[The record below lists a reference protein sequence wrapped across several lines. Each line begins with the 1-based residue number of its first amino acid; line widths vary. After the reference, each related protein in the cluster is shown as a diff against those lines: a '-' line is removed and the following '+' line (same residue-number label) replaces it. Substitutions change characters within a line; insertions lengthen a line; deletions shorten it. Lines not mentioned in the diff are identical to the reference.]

1 MNSKFQVRRS
11 LITACT
17 ALLGVSAAHGSTIV
31 ESFESG
37 TLNGWNPGT
46 INGNTTTLN
55 TGLASDGTFSATNTF
70 TVPST
75 VSGWSNS
82 TIIEIDPRSIMEA
95 GATTLSLDAYSNW
108 TNPNGWGVYSNSIW
122 LVLNNANGWSAVGP
136 TSGSLVNDA
145 FSTFS
150 WDLTPHAASITD
162 PGLGWSTMSIVWH
175 VGTWAGGEDSLDNGT
190 QTLAI
195 DNIVITSVP
204 EPSSI
209 LGLLTG
215 GLLVLRRRRH

>member
-1 MNSKFQVRRS
+1 MKSKSQIRRS
-11 LITACT
+11 VITACT

-46 INGNTTTLN
+46 INSSITTVNT
-55 TGLASDGTFSATNTF
+55 DRATEGINSVANSF
-70 TVPST
+70 TVPASL
-75 VSGWSNS
+75 SGWSVS
-82 TIIEIDPRSIMEA
+82 TIIEIDPRNLMDA

-108 TNPNGWGVYSNSIW
+108 ANPNGWGLYGNTIL
-122 LVLNNANGWSAVGP
+122 LVLYNNSNGWTAVNP
-136 TSGSLVNDA
+136 TTGALVNDE
-145 FSTFS
+145 FSTLT
-150 WDLTPHAASITD
+150 WDLTPHAAAITD
-162 PGLGWSTMSIVWH
+162 PGLEWSNMSLVWH

-204 EPSSI
+204 EPSSV
-209 LGLLTG
+209 LALLTG
-215 GLLVLRRRRH
+215 GLLVLRRRR

>member
-1 MNSKFQVRRS
+1 MNSKPQVRRS

-17 ALLGVSAAHGSTIV
+17 VLLGVSAAHGSTIV

-46 INGNTTTLN
+46 INGNTTTLS
-55 TGLASDGTFSATNTF
+55 TDRASDGSFSVANAF

-75 VSGWSNS
+75 LSGWTVS
-82 TIIEIDPRSIMEA
+82 TIIEIDPRSLMDA

-108 TNPNGWGVYSNSIW
+108 ANSNGWGVYANTIN
-122 LVLNNANGWSAVGP
+122 LVLYNSNGWSTVGP

-145 FSTFS
+145 FSTLT
-150 WDLTPHAASITD
+150 WDLTPFAAAITD
-162 PGLGWSTMSIVWH
+162 PGLEWSALGLVWH
-175 VGTWAGGEDSLDNGT
+175 VGTWAGGEDGLDNGT

-195 DNIVITSVP
+195 DNIVITTVP
-204 EPSSI
+204 EPSSV

-215 GLLVLRRRRH
+215 ALLVLRRRR